1 MDKIII
7 GTREFLIAKP
17 VFIILDTLKN
27 ETGMDFALGM
37 DMDKTKEIMAD
48 MKTLPKVISLITVD
62 EIGEEFDEEK
72 VKAREDYLY
81 KNAQLS
87 DFLKVLGFFSQQLK
101 VKEAG
106 STEQSKEVTE
116 KPRKGN
122 LKLVKAN

>member
-7 GTREFLIAKP
+7 GKKEFLIAKP
-17 VFIILDTLKN
+17 VFVILDTLKN

-37 DMDKTKEIMAD
+37 DIDKTKQIMAD

-62 EIGEEFDEEK
+62 EIGEEYDEEK
-72 VKAREDYLY
+72 VKSREDYFY
-81 KNAQLS
+81 RNAELS

-101 VKEAG
+101 VKEAA
-106 STEQSKEVTE
+106 STEPSIEETG

-122 LKLVKAN
+122 LKLVKTN